1 MNLEEYLEKNADL
14 VDTRLDSMFGS
25 LPGELNKASAHLLCA
40 GGKRLRPAVTML
52 AADLVRTGSSD
63 AVIPAALA
71 LEVTHTF
78 TLVHDDIMD
87 ADAFRRG
94 VPTVHTKWDE
104 PTAILAGDVLYAE
117 AFELITMADAD
128 PMAKVRAV
136 ALLAKTC
143 VDICRGQH
151 EDMSFEERDDVDPYE
166 YLEMVGQ
173 KTGKLYAAAA
183 AIGGILAGGNV
194 QQVKALHDWGYL
206 SGVAFQ
212 IQDDVIDFM
221 ADSSKS
227 GKDRASDLREGKQ
240 TLVAIFA
247 KDKGLDLSKYRK
259 ENLSVEEIDQAIAE
273 LNEAGIIDGVRET
286 AMDHVRRAKETLN
299 IFPDCDERRLLGE
312 ITDYFINRSF

>member
-1 MNLEEYLEKNADL
+1 MNLEEYLEKNAEL
-14 VDTRLDSMFGS
+14 INTRLESMYDG
-25 LPGELNKASAHLLCA
+25 LPGELNHASAHLLCA
-40 GGKRLRPAVTML
+40 GGKRLRPSVTML
-52 AADLVRTGSSD
+52 AADLVKKGSSD
-63 AVIPAALA
+63 QVFPAALA

-87 ADAFRRG
+87 GDVVRRG

-117 AFELITMADAD
+117 AFELITMADAE
-128 PMAKVRAV
+128 PLAKVESV
-136 ALLAKTC
+136 SILARTC
-143 VDICRGQH
+143 LEICRGQH
-151 EDMSFEERDDVDPYE
+151 EDMSFEKRDDVDPYE

-183 AIGGILAGGNV
+183 AIGGILAGGDA
-194 QQVKALHDWGYL
+194 QQVAALHDWGYL

-221 ADSSKS
+221 TDSEKS

-247 KDKGLDLSKYRK
+247 KEKGVDLSKYRK
-259 ENLSVEEIDQAIAE
+259 ENLSDEEIDQAIAE
-273 LNEAGIIDGVRET
+273 LNEAGIIDAVRET
-286 AMDHVRRAKETLN
+286 AMDHVKRAKETL
-299 IFPDCDERRLLGE
+299 IVFPDCEERRLLGE
-312 ITDYFINRSF
+312 ITDYFVNRSF

>member
-14 VDTRLDSMFGS
+14 MDTRLESMYGS

-52 AADLVRTGSSD
+52 AADLVKRGSSD
-63 AVIPAALA
+63 QIIPAALA

-87 ADAFRRG
+87 GDAVRRG
-94 VPTVHTKWDE
+94 VPTVHKKWDE

-117 AFELITMADAD
+117 AFELITLTDAD
-128 PMAKVRAV
+128 PEARVEAV
-136 ALLAKTC
+136 AILARTC
-143 VDICRGQH
+143 LEICRGQH
-151 EDMSFEERDDVDPYE
+151 EDMSFESREDVDPYE

-183 AIGGILAGGNV
+183 AIGGVLAGGSANEV
-194 QQVKALHDWGYL
+194 SALHDWGYL

-221 ADSSKS
+221 TDSSKS

-247 KDKGLDLSKYRK
+247 KEKGVDLSKYRK
-259 ENLSVEEIDQAIAE
+259 ETLTDQEVDQAIAE
-273 LNEAGIIDGVRET
+273 LNEAGIIDAVMET
-286 AMDHVRRAKETLN
+286 AMDHVNRAKEVLG
-299 IFPDCDERRLLGE
+299 IFPDCPEKKLLGE
-312 ITDYFINRSF
+312 ITDYFISRSF

>member
-1 MNLEEYLEKNADL
+1 
-14 VDTRLDSMFGS
+14 
-25 LPGELNKASAHLLCA
+25 
-40 GGKRLRPAVTML
+40 ML
-52 AADLVRTGSSD
+52 AAELVKKGSSD
-63 AVIPAALA
+63 SVIPAALA

-87 ADAFRRG
+87 GDAVRRG
-94 VPTVHTKWDE
+94 VPTVHKKWDE

-117 AFELITMADAD
+117 AFELITMADAE
-128 PMAKVRAV
+128 PMAKVEAV
-136 ALLAKTC
+136 AILARTC
-143 VDICRGQH
+143 LEICRGQH
-151 EDMSFEERDDVDPYE
+151 EDMSFEKRDDVDPYE

-183 AIGGILAGGNV
+183 AIGGILAGGDA
-194 QQVKALHDWGYL
+194 QQVAALHDWGYL

-221 ADSSKS
+221 ADSAKS

-247 KDKGLDLSKYRK
+247 KEKGVDLSKYKR
-259 ENLSVEEIDQAIAE
+259 ESLSDDEVDRAIAE
-273 LNEAGIIDGVRET
+273 LNEAGIIDAVRET
-286 AMDHVRRAKETLN
+286 AMDHVRRARETL
-299 IFPDCDERRLLGE
+299 IVFPECNERRLLGE

>member
-1 MNLEEYLEKNADL
+1 MNLESYLEKNADL
-14 VDTRLDSMFGS
+14 IDARLDSLFGG

-52 AADLVRTGSSD
+52 AADIVKKGISD
-63 AVIPAALA
+63 SVIPAALA

-87 ADAFRRG
+87 GDVVRRG

-117 AFELITMADAD
+117 AFELITLAEAD
-128 PMAKVRAV
+128 PDAKVKAV
-136 ALLAKTC
+136 ALLARTC
-143 VDICRGQH
+143 IDICRGQH
-151 EDMSFEERDDVDPYE
+151 DDMSFEDRDDVDPYE

-194 QQVKALHDWGYL
+194 NQVAALHDWGYL

-227 GKDRASDLREGKQ
+227 GKDRASDLREGKK
-240 TLVAIFA
+240 TLVAILA
-247 KDKGLDLSKYRK
+247 KEKGLDLSKYRK
-259 ENLSVEEIDQAIAE
+259 ESLSEEEIDRAIAE
-273 LNEAGIIDGVRET
+273 LDEAGIIDAVRET
-286 AMDHVRRAKETLN
+286 AIDHVNRAKDMLV
-299 IFPDCDERRLLGE
+299 IFPDCEERRLLGE

>member
-1 MNLEEYLEKNADL
+1 MNLEEYLEKNAEIIDN
-14 VDTRLDSMFGS
+14 RLESMYAG
-25 LPGELNKASAHLLCA
+25 LPGELDKASAHLLCA
-40 GGKRLRPAVTML
+40 GGKRLRPSVTML
-52 AADLVRTGSSD
+52 AADLVKRGGSD
-63 AVIPAALA
+63 LVFPAALA

-87 ADAFRRG
+87 GDAVRRG
-94 VPTVHTKWDE
+94 VPTVHVKWDE

-117 AFELITMADAD
+117 AFQLITMTEAD
-128 PMAKVRAV
+128 PAAKVEAV
-136 ALLAKTC
+136 AILARTC
-143 VDICRGQH
+143 LEICRGQH
-151 EDMSFEERDDVDPYE
+151 EDMSFEKRNDVDPYE

-183 AIGGILAGGNV
+183 AIGGILAGGDA
-194 QQVKALHDWGYL
+194 QQVTALHDWGYL

-221 ADSSKS
+221 ADSSSS

-247 KDKGLDLSKYRK
+247 KEKGIDLSKYRK
-259 ENLSVEEIDQAIAE
+259 ENLSNEEIDRAIAE
-273 LNEAGIIDGVRET
+273 LNDAGVIDAVRET
-286 AMDHVRRAKETLN
+286 AMDHVRRAKETLVV
-299 IFPDCDERRLLGE
+299 FPDCEEKRLLGE